1 MNDETTQQAAAD
13 PMADMQKSLRP
24 YSGEIP
30 VHTQLPASGVPRDE
44 VLGQI
49 EKMATAEKDRWSS
62 GKSSGAVYQ
71 GDDEH
76 IAFLNKVYALQSQN
90 NPLHL
95 DIWPSGSKFE
105 AEIVAMTAAML
116 GGNES
121 GAEIVGTVSSGGTE
135 SILLA
140 MKAYRDRARAR
151 DGVTEPNIVTT
162 TTSHAAFDKA
172 AQYFQIELRRIPVA
186 ADGRGDVAAME
197 AAIDDNTIA
206 LVGSAPGFPHG
217 LVDPIEELSS
227 IALKRGIGFHTDAC
241 LGGFVLP
248 WAVKLGYDVPKFD
261 FKLPGVTSMSCD
273 THKYGYAAK
282 GTSVVLYRDNELRHN
297 QYFTATE
304 WPGGIYASPTFAGSR
319 PGALSAACWAALVSV
334 GEEGYMRATKAILET
349 AAEIKAGLREFPE
362 LEVFGDPL
370 FCVAFRS
377 VDTGSD
383 GDGIDIFRVLD
394 AMSERHWSLN
404 GLHHPP
410 AVHICTTL
418 RHTQPGVAAKL
429 LADLRESI
437 DQVKTEPSKEG
448 GMAPLYGMAATLPE
462 RGVVSDFLKFYMDMW
477 FKP

>member
-1 MNDETTQQAAAD
+1 MNDENTPQAVD

-24 YSGEIP
+24 YSDEIP
-30 VHTQLPASGVPRDE
+30 VHSVLPAAGVPRDE

-49 EKMATAEKDRWSS
+49 EKMAAAEKDRWSS

-105 AEIVAMTAAML
+105 AEIVAMTADML
-116 GGNES
+116 GAGETE
-121 GAEIVGTVSSGGTE
+121 GEIVGTVSSGGTE

-140 MKAYRDRARAR
+140 MKAYRDRARTR
-151 DGVTEPNIVTT
+151 DGVTKPNIVTT

-186 ADGRGDVAAME
+186 EDGRGDVAAME
-197 AAIDDNTIA
+197 AAIDDDTIA
-206 LVGSAPGFPHG
+206 LVASAPGFPHG
-217 LVDPIEELSS
+217 LVDPIEELSD
-227 IALKRGIGFHTDAC
+227 IALQRGIGFHTDAC

-261 FKLPGVTSMSCD
+261 FRLPGVTSMSCD

-349 AAEIKAGLREFPE
+349 AAEIKAGLREIE
-362 LEVFGDPL
+362 EVEVFGDPL
-370 FCVAFRS
+370 FCVAFKS
-377 VDTGSD
+377 TDD
-383 GDGIDIFRVLD
+383 ELDIFRVLD
-394 AMSERHWSLN
+394 AMSERRWSLN

-418 RHTQPGVAAKL
+418 RHTQPGVAQQFL
-429 LADLRESI
+429 SDLREAI
-437 DQVKTEPSKEG
+437 DEVKAEPSKEG

>member
-1 MNDETTQQAAAD
+1 
-13 PMADMQKSLRP
+13 
-24 YSGEIP
+24 
-30 VHTQLPASGVPRDE
+30 
-44 VLGQI
+44 
-49 EKMATAEKDRWSS
+49 
-62 GKSSGAVYQ
+62 
-71 GDDEH
+71 
-76 IAFLNKVYALQSQN
+76 
-90 NPLHL
+90 
-95 DIWPSGSKFE
+95 
-105 AEIVAMTAAML
+105 
-116 GGNES
+116 
-121 GAEIVGTVSSGGTE
+121 
-135 SILLA
+135 
-140 MKAYRDRARAR
+140 
-151 DGVTEPNIVTT
+151 
-162 TTSHAAFDKA
+162 
-172 AQYFQIELRRIPVA
+172 
-186 ADGRGDVAAME
+186 RGDVAAME

-217 LVDPIEELSS
+217 LIDPIEELSS
-227 IALKRGIGFHTDAC
+227 IALKRGIGFHTDGC

-248 WAVKLGYDVPKFD
+248 WATKLGYDVPPFD
-261 FKLPGVTSMSCD
+261 FRLPGVTSMSCD

-370 FCVAFRS
+370 FCVAFQS
-377 VDTGSD
+377 VDD
-383 GDGIDIFRVLD
+383 EIDIFRVLD
-394 AMSERHWSLN
+394 AMSERRWSLN

-418 RHTQPGVAAKL
+418 RHTQPGVAAQFL
-429 LADLRESI
+429 SDLREAV
-437 DQVKTEPSKEG
+437 DEVRAEPSKEG

>member
-1 MNDETTQQAAAD
+1 MNDQTTPPAAD

-30 VHTQLPASGVPRDE
+30 VHTTLPAAGVPREE
-44 VLGQI
+44 VLAEI
-49 EKMATAEKDRWSS
+49 EQMASAERDRWQS

-105 AEIVAMTAAML
+105 AEIVAMTADML
-116 GGNES
+116 GAGEIED
-121 GAEIVGTVSSGGTE
+121 EIVGTVSSGGTE

-140 MKAYRDRARAR
+140 MKAYRDRARSR

-162 TTSHAAFDKA
+162 TTAHAAFDKA

-217 LVDPIEELSS
+217 LIDPIEELSS
-227 IALKRGIGFHTDAC
+227 IALKRGIGFHTDGC

-248 WAVKLGYDVPKFD
+248 WATKLGYDVPPFD
-261 FKLPGVTSMSCD
+261 FRLPGVTSMSCD

-304 WPGGIYASPTFAGSR
+304 WPGGIYASPTF
-319 PGALSAACWAALVSV
+319 
-334 GEEGYMRATKAILET
+334 
-349 AAEIKAGLREFPE
+349 
-362 LEVFGDPL
+362 
-370 FCVAFRS
+370 
-377 VDTGSD
+377 
-383 GDGIDIFRVLD
+383 
-394 AMSERHWSLN
+394 
-404 GLHHPP
+404 
-410 AVHICTTL
+410 
-418 RHTQPGVAAKL
+418 
-429 LADLRESI
+429 
-437 DQVKTEPSKEG
+437 
-448 GMAPLYGMAATLPE
+448 
-462 RGVVSDFLKFYMDMW
+462 
-477 FKP
+477 